1 MGSIETFQKH
11 CYIKAKKSSQI
22 VVIYVKV
29 ENRKEKVE
37 MGTHNFSQKNW
48 NLPAMIGMLVEIV
61 GLEKK
66 LSFVKC
72 SPWIFFKFRT

>member
-22 VVIYVKV
+22 VVIYLKV

-37 MGTHNFSQKNW
+37 MGTHNLSQKKIETY
-48 NLPAMIGMLVEIV
+48 PQ
-61 GLEKK
+61 
-66 LSFVKC
+66 
-72 SPWIFFKFRT
+72 